1 VSNRSRR
8 RPQNRPPA
16 SRPAPSQPASVP
28 PRTPEPER
36 LLLDQ
41 IAAGELDQHLT
52 AIAEAVHAR
61 HELLHTV
68 NSQKA
73 LAMLSVGDRVRIN
86 RNASP
91 QYLHGIHG
99 IITELDGHTALV
111 CVHRPI
117 GRFTSGEIRCRHSY
131 STDSTQPPDPSRH
144 MSPARH
150 ANPELDALI
159 EEITVDCH
167 DEYEQLTGFENAF
180 DKDANF
186 PCHRH
191 RRRRDSRGP
200 IGRCRR

>member
-1 VSNRSRR
+1 MSKRSRR
-8 RPQNRPPA
+8 RHQNHRPPA
-16 SRPAPSQPASVP
+16 TLPAPSAAASAP

-41 IAAGELDQHLT
+41 IAAGELDPHLT

-91 QYLHGIHG
+91 QYLHGVHG
-99 IITELDGHTALV
+99 IVTELDGHTALV

-117 GRFTSGEIRCRHSY
+117 GRFKSGEIRC
-131 STDSTQPPDPSRH
+131 PPLVLDRLN
-144 MSPARH
+144 PA
-150 ANPELDALI
+150 A
-159 EEITVDCH
+159 
-167 DEYEQLTGFENAF
+167 
-180 DKDANF
+180 
-186 PCHRH
+186 
-191 RRRRDSRGP
+191 
-200 IGRCRR
+200 